1 MVGRR
6 EELSDT
12 VSVYTAS
19 RVAGLKP
26 FRKGQSG
33 NPSGRP
39 KTIKEVRDLAR
50 EEAPRAFRRVVK
62 LIDSDDERVAFVAAQ
77 EVLNRA
83 YGKPSQQVEVRR
95 QVLSDLSDA
104 ELEAILVRG
113 LSGAA
118 GHSGPLIE
126 AQASTDEPS

>member
-1 MVGRR
+1 LR
-6 EELSDT
+6 
-12 VSVYTAS
+12 
-19 RVAGLKP
+19 P
-26 FRKGQSG
+26 FQKGQSG

-39 KTIKEVRDLAR
+39 KTIKEVRDMAR

-62 LIDSDDERVAFVAAQ
+62 LLDSDDERVAFVACQ

-95 QVLSDLSDA
+95 QELSDLSDA

-113 LSGAA
+113 LSEAA

-126 AQASTDEPS
+126 AQAGPEESDPVY